1 MSLFLWVLYLHIGSA
16 IFSVTFF
23 ALRFWWKHHQNV
35 LLDARWVRVVPH
47 AVDSVL
53 LLSGVALMVMTRYFP
68 FTEEGT
74 WLTEKLFGV
83 IIYIFLGFVALGRRR
98 QRSQQ
103 SGFVAFLLALVVLC
117 IIVKLAITKVPLLG

>member
-1 MSLFLWVLYLHIGSA
+1 MSLFLWVLYLHIASA
-16 IFSVTFF
+16 IISVSFF
-23 ALRFWWKHHQNV
+23 ALRFWWKHHKSA
-35 LLDARWVRVVPH
+35 LFDARWVRILPH
-47 AVDSVL
+47 TVDSVL

-83 IIYIFLGFVALGRRR
+83 IIYIILGFVALGRRR
-98 QRSQQ
+98 PRSQQ

>member
-23 ALRFWWKHHQNV
+23 ALRFWWKHHQNA
-35 LLDARWVRVVPH
+35 LLDARWVHVLPH
-47 AVDSVL
+47 AVDSIL

-98 QRSQQ
+98 PRSQQ
-103 SGFVAFLLALVVLC
+103 SGFIAFLLALVVLC

>member
-1 MSLFLWVLYLHIGSA
+1 MNLFLWVLYFHIGSA
-16 IFSVTFF
+16 IISVSFF
-23 ALRFWWKHHQNV
+23 ALRFWWIHHGSAM
-35 LLDARWVRVVPH
+35 LDARWVRVLPH

-53 LLSGVALMVMTRYFP
+53 LLSGVALMLMTRYFP

-98 QRSQQ
+98 PRSQQ

>member
-1 MSLFLWVLYLHIGSA
+1 MSFFQFVLYLHIASA
-16 IFSVTFF
+16 VVSVSFF
-23 ALRFWWKHHQNV
+23 ALRYWWMHHRSA
-35 LLDARWVRVVPH
+35 LFEARWVRILPH

-68 FTEEGT
+68 FTEEGG

-98 QRSQQ
+98 PRSQQ
-103 SGFVAFLLALVVLC
+103 SKFIAFLLALMVLC

>member
-1 MSLFLWVLYLHIGSA
+1 MNLFLWVLYLHIGAA
-16 IFSVTFF
+16 IVSVSFF
-23 ALRFWWKHHQNV
+23 ALRFWWKHHQSP
-35 LLDARWVRVVPH
+35 LFDARWVRVLPH
-47 AVDSVL
+47 GDDSLL

-83 IIYIFLGFVALGRRR
+83 IIYIVLGFVALGRRR
-98 QRSQQ
+98 PRSQQ
-103 SGFVAFLLALVVLC
+103 SRFVAFLLALVVLC

>member
-1 MSLFLWVLYLHIGSA
+1 MNMFLSVLYLHIGSA

-23 ALRFWWKHHQNV
+23 ALRFWWTHHQNTW
-35 LLDARWVRVVPH
+35 LERRWVRVLPH

-53 LLSGVALMVMTRYFP
+53 LLSGVTLMLMTRYFP

-83 IIYIFLGFVALGRRR
+83 IIYIILGFVALGRRR
-98 QRSQQ
+98 PRSQQ
-103 SGFVAFLLALVVLC
+103 VGFIAFMLALMVLC

>member
-1 MSLFLWVLYLHIGSA
+1 MSVFLFVLWLHIASA
-16 IFSVTFF
+16 VVSVSFF
-23 ALRFWWKHHQNV
+23 ALRYWWMHHRSA
-35 LLDARWVRVVPH
+35 LFEARWVRILPH
-47 AVDSVL
+47 AVDSIL

-68 FTEEGT
+68 FTERGT

-98 QRSQQ
+98 PRSQQ
-103 SGFVAFLLALVVLC
+103 SGFIAFLLALMVLC

>member
-1 MSLFLWVLYLHIGSA
+1 MSLFLWVLYLHIASA
-16 IFSVTFF
+16 IVSVSFF
-23 ALRFWWKHHQNV
+23 ALRFWWKHHKSA
-35 LLDARWVRVVPH
+35 LFDARWVRILPH
-47 AVDSVL
+47 TVDSVL

-83 IIYIFLGFVALGRRR
+83 IIYIVLGFVALGRRCP
-98 QRSQQ
+98 RSQQ
-103 SGFVAFLLALVVLC
+103 RGFIAFLLGLVVLC

>member
-1 MSLFLWVLYLHIGSA
+1 MNLFLWVLYLHIGAA
-16 IFSVTFF
+16 IVSVSFF
-23 ALRFWWKHHQNV
+23 ALRFWWKHHQSP
-35 LLDARWVRVVPH
+35 LFDARWVRVLPH
-47 AVDSVL
+47 GVDSLL

-83 IIYIFLGFVALGRRR
+83 IVYIVLGFVALGRRR
-98 QRSQQ
+98 PRSQQ
-103 SGFVAFLLALVVLC
+103 SRFVAFLLALVVLC